1 MQREYTNTIGYLLF
15 GFVKILFLRPLPF
28 EITQQ
33 FTSIQNETCDEANC
47 RRRVPVMPLRG
58 QGELGV
64 YRGGAD
70 ALGLG
75 EGRRL
80 MAPPAAWLR
89 TASPPRIDVY
99 TVTYALHG
107 LFMLF
112 MQ

>member
-1 MQREYTNTIGYLLF
+1 MQREYTKTIGYLLF

-33 FTSIQNETCDEANC
+33 FTGIQNKLVTRLTADGGFPSCLFEG
-47 RRRVPVMPLRG
+47 RVSSG
-58 QGELGV
+58 CID
-64 YRGGAD
+64 AD

-75 EGRRL
+75 EERRL

-99 TVTYALHG
+99 TVTCALHG